1 MSIDTLP
8 DEVLLEIFDFFVVQC
23 KLSKE
28 EIDRWH
34 PLVHV
39 CRRWRRIVFESPRRL
54 NLRLVGTAVT
64 PARDTLDD
72 WPALPL
78 FLCEDR
84 YYAFE
89 TGMDNIIAVLER
101 SDRVDQIILILL
113 SSFLEQALAAMLVP
127 FPGLTDLKLK
137 FQDEADEGED
147 ESMLVLP
154 DSFLGRSAP
163 RLETLSLDR
172 VPFPGLPNL
181 LLSTTHLVDLSLA
194 RIPHSGYISPESM
207 ATVLSTLVSLDDL
220 HFEFQSQS
228 HSDRTNRSPIST
240 RSVLPALTCFS
251 FSGVSEYSEDFLARI
266 DAPRLRNLSV
276 TFDHIVFDTPQLV
289 QFIRRTPRFKVLE
302 EACVAFERVNYHT
315 FLEYGAVR
323 VRLSS
328 KASGRGDGGGLS
340 VGISV
345 GESNWPPSFLV
356 RACTSCLSP
365 LSMKVLHID
374 VPHSLPGWLS
384 AWLNDV
390 QDTEWLEVFHPFAAV
405 TKLYLDKELAQPIAV
420 ALKELDEG
428 GTTEV
433 LPALRNIIIEGPR
446 LSESVQE
453 AIGQF
458 IAARQVDNA
467 SSLPIA
473 FVYRHRLY

>member
-1 MSIDTLP
+1 
-8 DEVLLEIFDFFVVQC
+8 
-23 KLSKE
+23 
-28 EIDRWH
+28 
-34 PLVHV
+34 
-39 CRRWRRIVFESPRRL
+39 
-54 NLRLVGTAVT
+54 
-64 PARDTLDD
+64 
-72 WPALPL
+72 
-78 FLCEDR
+78 
-84 YYAFE
+84 
-89 TGMDNIIAVLER
+89 
-101 SDRVDQIILILL
+101 VDQIILILL

-127 FPGLTDLKLK
+127 FPELTNLTLK
-137 FQDEADEGED
+137 FEDEADEGED

-163 RLETLSLDR
+163 RLEMLSLDR

-181 LLSTTHLVDLSLA
+181 LLSTTHLVDLSLK
-194 RIPHSGYISPESM
+194 RVPHSGYISPETM
-207 ATVLSTLVSLDDL
+207 ATVLSTLVSLEDL
-220 HFEFQSQS
+220 HLEFQSQS
-228 HSDRTNRSPIST
+228 HSDRTNRTPIST

-251 FSGVSEYSEDFLARI
+251 FSGVSEFLEDFLARI
-266 DAPRLRNLSV
+266 DAPGLRILSI

-289 QFIRRTPRFKVLE
+289 QFTRRTPRFKVLE

-323 VRLSS
+323 VRLFS
-328 KASGRGDGGGLS
+328 KVSGRGGGGGLN

-345 GESNWPPSFLV
+345 GESNWPPSSLV
-356 RACTSCLSP
+356 QACTSCLSP

-390 QDTEWLEVFHPFAAV
+390 QDTEWLEVFHPFATV
-405 TKLYLDKELAQPIAV
+405 RKLYLCKVLAQPIAV
-420 ALKELDEG
+420 ALKELVQG

-433 LPALRNIIIEGPR
+433 LPALQKIIFEGPL

-458 IAARQVDNA
+458 IAARQAGTA
-467 SSLPIA
+467 SSRPIA
-473 FVYRHRLY
+473 FIYRHSLY